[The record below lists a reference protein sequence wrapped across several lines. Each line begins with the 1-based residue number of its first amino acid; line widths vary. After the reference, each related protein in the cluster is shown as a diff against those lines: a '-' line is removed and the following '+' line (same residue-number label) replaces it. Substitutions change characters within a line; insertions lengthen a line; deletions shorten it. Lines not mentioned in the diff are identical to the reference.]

1 MSQKYLDYVQFKNE
15 NLKVR
20 DTEARTLIQDNAN
33 DIASLK
39 PRMDSAERE
48 IAGLKD
54 RVTVTEQDIDMLEGR
69 MSIVETKNNEQD
81 AEINAIEAE
90 QTEQNSR
97 LSAVEAKNKQQDTRL
112 TSLENNQTTIFNDI
126 RDINIKDDE
135 QDGDLAQLDSRMH
148 TAEDEI
154 VTINN
159 TITNIN
165 NTVDE
170 IIDKNNEQDA
180 QIEDLDRR
188 IVASTYEAG
197 EGIYF
202 GQGVDHTNINVEDE
216 LLDEIHASTAKNIEQ
231 DGRLDDIEADAV
243 YGVKVVTGDTKKI
256 KIVGK
261 TDDVKNVI
269 NGTVTST
276 PSGSVS
282 KPTFTGTQST
292 ISVSGT
298 PSGSVSQPTFTGD
311 AVSISGT
318 VTPTGNVSGTGVS
331 LGTKSISEITSVGTL
346 PSKAA
351 DTYVAPSASYDSST
365 ETITFTPGSFSE
377 GAFSAGTLPTSS
389 STTVADGSATVT
401 DPIFTGDQVSISGT
415 VTPTGTVSQ
424 PTFTGTQMT
433 STGTYTPTGSV
444 SQPTFTGTEATAD
457 VIFDDQ
463 SSIPTL
469 TLVASPASTQNNPI
483 TKNIRYTQT
492 QTLSETFTLT
502 TNRANVAIFI
512 LHIET
517 VDYGGPYPSYI
528 NISAQPPSRVDDT
541 TSTIKIN
548 YKTLS
553 SNVAIAG
560 SYRTTKVTVETVD
573 EFGQT
578 ATDAIYFKVIVT
590 E

>member
-39 PRMDSAERE
+39 PRMNSAERE

-81 AEINAIEAE
+81 AEINSIEAE

-97 LSAVEAKNKQQDTRL
+97 LSAVEAKNNQQDTRL

-154 VTINN
+154 DTINN

-165 NTVDE
+165 DTIDE

-243 YGVKVVTGDTKKI
+243 YGVKVVTGDTKKL
-256 KIVGK
+256 KVVGK
-261 TDDVKNVI
+261 TDDIKNVI

-282 KPTFTGTQST
+282 SSFTGSQMSLTGTPSGSVSSSGTFTGDQMTL
-292 ISVSGT
+292 SGT
-298 PSGSVSQPTFTGD
+298 PSGSVSSS
-311 AVSISGT
+311 ASGT
-318 VTPTGNVSGTGVS
+318 AVVLSA
-331 LGTKSISEITSVGTL
+331 GTL
-346 PSKAA
+346 PSKTA
-351 DTYVAPSASYDSST
+351 DSYTAPSCTYDGTT
-365 ETITFTPGSFSE
+365 ETLTFDPGSFTE
-377 GAFSAGTLPTSS
+377 GAFSAGAFPTVQS
-389 STTVADGSATVT
+389 VT
-401 DPIFTGDQVSISGT
+401 DPTITSSFTGSQSSFTGTPSGT
-415 VTPTGTVSQ
+415 VAVSSSFTGEQMSLTGTPS
-424 PTFTGTQMT
+424 GTVA
-433 STGTYTPTGSV
+433 SS
-444 SQPTFTGTEATAD
+444 FTGTEATTD
-457 VIFDDQ
+457 VIFADGG
-463 SSIPTL
+463 SIQPL
-469 TLVASPASTQNNPI
+469 TLVASPVSTQENPVS
-483 TKNIRYTQT
+483 KNISYTQT
-492 QTLSETFTLT
+492 QALTETFTFT
-502 TNRANVAIFI
+502 TNRPVQALFMTELSAVA
-512 LHIET
+512 
-517 VDYGGPYPSYI
+517 YGGPYPGYI
-528 NISAQPPSRVDDT
+528 SISAQLPHKVDDNT
-541 TSTIKIN
+541 YTIILN
-548 YKTLS
+548 
-553 SNVAIAG
+553 
-560 SYRTTKVTVETVD
+560 YRTASASPQIRGSWKTQRVTIEAIDEYGQVATIEVYLKVT
-573 EFGQT
+573 
-578 ATDAIYFKVIVT
+578 IN
-590 E
+590 

>member
-1 MSQKYLDYVQFKNE
+1 MKYIDYIQFKNE
-15 NLKVR
+15 SLKIR
-20 DTEARTLIQDNAN
+20 DTEARGLIQDNAN
-33 DIASLK
+33 EIASVKSKANLNEQKIDSLTPRVEQAEEDIDSLKNRMTTAENDIDVAETRILANEAAILGLDNRLDVVEPAVETLGQKVNSLETAVDSIEDDIAL
-39 PRMDSAERE
+39 
-48 IAGLKD
+48 INGKD
-54 RVTVTEQDIDMLEGR
+54 I
-69 MSIVETKNNEQD
+69 
-81 AEINAIEAE
+81 
-90 QTEQNSR
+90 
-97 LSAVEAKNKQQDTRL
+97 
-112 TSLENNQTTIFNDI
+112 
-126 RDINIKDDE
+126 E
-135 QDGDLAQLDSRMH
+135 QDGRLDDLEGDVGTLKTKMTAAEGRLDDIEAVNKAQDDAIQELD
-148 TAEDEI
+148 E
-154 VTINN
+154 
-159 TITNIN
+159 
-165 NTVDE
+165 
-170 IIDKNNEQDA
+170 K
-180 QIEDLDRR
+180 

-197 EGIYF
+197 IGIYF

-243 YGVKVVTGDTKKI
+243 YGVEVVPGDTKKL
-256 KIVGK
+256 KVVGK

-282 KPTFTGTQST
+282 QPTFTGTQST

-318 VTPTGNVSGTGVS
+318 VTPTGNISGTGVS

-444 SQPTFTGTEATAD
+444 SQPTFTGAEATND
-457 VIFDDQ
+457 VIFTDGG
-463 SSIPTL
+463 SIQPL
-469 TLVASPASTQNNPI
+469 TLVASPASTQENPVS
-483 TKNIRYTQT
+483 KNISYTQT
-492 QTLSETFTLT
+492 QTLTETFTFT
-502 TNRANVAIFI
+502 TNRPVQALFMTELNPVA
-512 LHIET
+512 
-517 VDYGGPYPSYI
+517 YGGPYPSYVS
-528 NISAQPPSRVDDT
+528 ISAQLPHKVDDNT
-541 TSTIKIN
+541 YTM
-548 YKTLS
+548 
-553 SNVAIAG
+553 NVN
-560 SYRTTKVTVETVD
+560 YRTASASPQIRGSWKTQRATVEAIDEYGQVATTEVYLKVTVN
-573 EFGQT
+573 
-578 ATDAIYFKVIVT
+578 
-590 E
+590 

>member
-1 MSQKYLDYVQFKNE
+1 MSQKYLDYIQFKNE

-97 LSAVEAKNKQQDTRL
+97 LSAVESKNNQQDTRL

-154 VTINN
+154 ITINN

-231 DGRLDDIEADAV
+231 DVRLDDIEADAV
-243 YGVKVVTGDTKKI
+243 YGVKVVTGDTKKL
-256 KIVGK
+256 KVVGK
-261 TDDVKNVI
+261 TDDIKNTI

-282 KPTFTGTQST
+282 SSFTGSQMSLTGTPSGSVSSSGTFTGDQMTL
-292 ISVSGT
+292 SGT
-298 PSGSVSQPTFTGD
+298 PSGSVSSS
-311 AVSISGT
+311 ASGT
-318 VTPTGNVSGTGVS
+318 
-331 LGTKSISEITSVGTL
+331 SVVLSAGTL

-351 DTYVAPSASYDSST
+351 DSYTASSCVYDDTS
-365 ETITFTPGSFSE
+365 ETIYFTPGSFTE
-377 GAFSAGTLPTSS
+377 GAFSAGTFPAVQS
-389 STTVADGSATVT
+389 VT
-401 DPIFTGDQVSISGT
+401 DPTITSTFTGDQSSFTGTPSGT
-415 VTPTGTVSQ
+415 VAVSSSFTGDQMSLTGTPS
-424 PTFTGTQMT
+424 GTVA
-433 STGTYTPTGSV
+433 SS
-444 SQPTFTGTEATAD
+444 FTGTEATTD
-457 VIFDDQ
+457 VIFADGG
-463 SSIPTL
+463 SIQQL
-469 TLVASPASTQNNPI
+469 TLVASPASTQENPI
-483 TKNIRYTQT
+483 SKNISYTQT
-492 QTLSETFTLT
+492 QTLTETFTFT
-502 TNRANVAIFI
+502 TNRPVQALFMTELSPV
-512 LHIET
+512 E
-517 VDYGGPYPSYI
+517 YGGPYPSYV
-528 NISAQPPSRVDDT
+528 NISAQLPHKVDDHT
-541 TSTIKIN
+541 YTM
-548 YKTLS
+548 
-553 SNVAIAG
+553 NVN
-560 SYRTTKVTVETVD
+560 YRTASASPQIRGSWKTQRATVEAIDEYGQVATTEVYLKVTVN
-573 EFGQT
+573 
-578 ATDAIYFKVIVT
+578 
-590 E
+590 

>member
-1 MSQKYLDYVQFKNE
+1 MSQKYLDYIQFKNE
-15 NLKVR
+15 NLKIR

-97 LSAVEAKNKQQDTRL
+97 LSAVEAKNTQQDNRL

-126 RDINIKDDE
+126 RDINIKDNE
-135 QDGDLAQLDSRMH
+135 QDRDLAQLDSRMH

-154 VTINN
+154 ITINN

-231 DGRLDDIEADAV
+231 DGRLDDIEENAV
-243 YGVKVVTGDTKKI
+243 YNVEVVTGDTKKL
-256 KIVGK
+256 KVVGK
-261 TDDVKNVI
+261 TDDIKNTI
-269 NGTVTST
+269 NGTVTNT

-282 KPTFTGTQST
+282 SSFTGSQMSLTGTPSGSVSSSGTFTGDQMTL
-292 ISVSGT
+292 SGT
-298 PSGSVSQPTFTGD
+298 PSGSVSSS
-311 AVSISGT
+311 ASGT
-318 VTPTGNVSGTGVS
+318 AVILSA
-331 LGTKSISEITSVGTL
+331 GTL

-351 DTYVAPSASYDSST
+351 DSYTASSCVYDGNS
-365 ETITFTPGSFSE
+365 ETIYFTPGSFSE
-377 GAFSAGTLPTSS
+377 GAFSAGTFPAVQS
-389 STTVADGSATVT
+389 VT
-401 DPIFTGDQVSISGT
+401 DPTITSVFTGNQSSFTGTPSGTVAVSSSFTGDQMNLTGTPSGT
-415 VTPTGTVSQ
+415 VNS
-424 PTFTGTQMT
+424 
-433 STGTYTPTGSV
+433 S
-444 SQPTFTGTEATAD
+444 FTGTEATTD

-463 SSIPTL
+463 GSIPAI

-492 QTLSETFTLT
+492 QSLTETFTFT
-502 TNRANVAIFI
+502 TNRAVIAVFISEISTVA
-512 LHIET
+512 
-517 VDYGGPYPSYI
+517 YGGSYSSYI
-528 NISAQPPSRVDDT
+528 TISSQLPTRVDDNT
-541 TSTIKIN
+541 
-548 YKTLS
+548 YTL
-553 SNVAIAG
+553 NVI
-560 SYRTTKVTVETVD
+560 YRTASASPQLTGSWKTQKITLEAID
-573 EFGQT
+573 EYGQT
-578 ATDAIYFKVIVT
+578 AYASAYLKVNVN
-590 E
+590 

>member
-1 MSQKYLDYVQFKNE
+1 MSQKYLDYIQFKNE

-48 IAGLKD
+48 IVGLKD

-81 AEINAIEAE
+81 AEINSIEAE

-97 LSAVEAKNKQQDTRL
+97 LSAVEAKNNQQDTRL

-154 VTINN
+154 ITINN

-231 DGRLDDIEADAV
+231 DVRLDDIEADAV
-243 YGVKVVTGDTKKI
+243 YGVKVVTGDTKKL
-256 KIVGK
+256 KVVGK
-261 TDDVKNVI
+261 TDDIKNTI

-282 KPTFTGTQST
+282 SSFTGSQMSLT
-292 ISVSGT
+292 GT
-298 PSGSVSQPTFTGD
+298 PSGSVSSSGTFTGD
-311 AVSISGT
+311 SMTLSGTPSGT
-318 VTPTGNVSGTGVS
+318 VSSSASGT
-331 LGTKSISEITSVGTL
+331 SVVLSAGTL

-351 DTYVAPSASYDSST
+351 DSYTASSCVYDGTS
-365 ETITFTPGSFSE
+365 ETIYFTPGSFTE
-377 GAFSAGTLPTSS
+377 GAFSAGAFPAVQS
-389 STTVADGSATVT
+389 VT
-401 DPIFTGDQVSISGT
+401 DPTITSSFTGDQSSFTGTPSGT
-415 VTPTGTVSQ
+415 VAVSSSFTGDQMSLTGTPS
-424 PTFTGTQMT
+424 GTVA
-433 STGTYTPTGSV
+433 SS
-444 SQPTFTGTEATAD
+444 FTGTEATND
-457 VIFDDQ
+457 VIFADGG
-463 SSIPTL
+463 SIQPL
-469 TLVASPASTQNNPI
+469 TLVASPASTQENPVS
-483 TKNIRYTQT
+483 KNISYTQT
-492 QTLSETFTLT
+492 QTLTETFTFT
-502 TNRANVAIFI
+502 TNRPVQALFMTELSPVA
-512 LHIET
+512 
-517 VDYGGPYPSYI
+517 YGGPYPGYVS
-528 NISAQPPSRVDDT
+528 ISAQLPHKVDDHT
-541 TSTIKIN
+541 YTMTIN
-548 YKTLS
+548 YRTASASPQIRGSWKTQRATVEAIDEYGQ
-553 SNVAIAG
+553 VA
-560 SYRTTKVTVETVD
+560 TTEVYLKVTVN
-573 EFGQT
+573 
-578 ATDAIYFKVIVT
+578 
-590 E
+590 

>member
-39 PRMDSAERE
+39 PRMDSTERE

-97 LSAVEAKNKQQDTRL
+97 LSAVEAKNNQQDNRL

-135 QDGDLAQLDSRMH
+135 QDADLAQLDSRMH

-154 VTINN
+154 ITINN

-216 LLDEIHASTAKNIEQ
+216 LLDEIHASTAKNVEQ
-231 DGRLDDIEADAV
+231 DERLDDIEADAV

-269 NGTVTST
+269 NGTVTNT

-282 KPTFTGTQST
+282 SSFTGDQMTL
-292 ISVSGT
+292 SGT
-298 PSGSVSQPTFTGD
+298 PTGSVSSSGTFTGD
-311 AVSISGT
+311 QMTLSG
-318 VTPTGNVSGTGVS
+318 TPTGTVASSASGTAVVLS
-331 LGTKSISEITSVGTL
+331 SGTL

-351 DTYVAPSASYDSST
+351 DSYTASSCVYDDTS
-365 ETITFTPGSFSE
+365 ETIYFTPGSFTE
-377 GAFSAGTLPTSS
+377 GAFSAGTFPAVQS
-389 STTVADGSATVT
+389 VT
-401 DPIFTGDQVSISGT
+401 DPTVTSSFTGDQSSFTGTPSGT
-415 VTPTGTVSQ
+415 VAVSSSFTGDQMNLTGTPS
-424 PTFTGTQMT
+424 
-433 STGTYTPTGSV
+433 GSV
-444 SQPTFTGTEATAD
+444 ASTFTGTEATND

-463 SSIPTL
+463 GSIPAI

-483 TKNIRYTQT
+483 TKNIKYTQT

-502 TNRANVAIFI
+502 TNRANVAVFI
-512 LHIET
+512 LSLET
-517 VDYGGPYPSYI
+517 VDYGGTYPSYI
-528 NISAQPPSRVDDT
+528 SVSAQPPSRVDDT

-553 SNVAIAG
+553 PTVTIAG
-560 SYRTTKVTVETVD
+560 SYRTLKVTVETVD
-573 EFGQT
+573 AFGQT
-578 ATDAIYFKVIVT
+578 ATDTIYFKVIVT
-590 E
+590 T

>member
-97 LSAVEAKNKQQDTRL
+97 LSAVEAKNNQQDTKL

-180 QIEDLDRR
+180 QIEDLDKR

-197 EGIYF
+197 IGIYF

-231 DGRLDDIEADAV
+231 DGRLDDIEENAV
-243 YGVKVVTGDTKKI
+243 YNVEVVTGDTKKL
-256 KIVGK
+256 KVVGK
-261 TDDVKNVI
+261 TDDIKNTI

-318 VTPTGNVSGTGVS
+318 VTPTGNISGTGVS

-433 STGTYTPTGSV
+433 STGTYTPAGSV
-444 SQPTFTGTEATAD
+444 SQPTFTGAEATND
-457 VIFDDQ
+457 VIFADGG
-463 SSIPTL
+463 SIQPL
-469 TLVASPASTQNNPI
+469 TLVASPESTQENPVS
-483 TKNIRYTQT
+483 KNITYSQT
-492 QTLSETFTLT
+492 QTLTEIFTFT
-502 TNRANVAIFI
+502 TNRPVQALFMTELSPVA
-512 LHIET
+512 
-517 VDYGGPYPSYI
+517 YGGPYPSYVS
-528 NISAQPPSRVDDT
+528 ISAQLPHKVDDHT
-541 TSTIKIN
+541 YTMTIN
-548 YKTLS
+548 YRTASASPQLRGSWKTQRATVEAIDEYGQ
-553 SNVAIAG
+553 VA
-560 SYRTTKVTVETVD
+560 TTEVYLKVTVTN
-573 EFGQT
+573 
-578 ATDAIYFKVIVT
+578 
-590 E
+590 

>member
-97 LSAVEAKNKQQDTRL
+97 LSAVEAKNNQQDTRL

-154 VTINN
+154 ITINN

-165 NTVDE
+165 NTVDD

-202 GQGVDHTNINVEDE
+202 GQGIDHTNINVEDE

-231 DGRLDDIEADAV
+231 DVRLDDIEADAV
-243 YGVKVVTGDTKKI
+243 YGVKVVTGDTKKL
-256 KIVGK
+256 KVVGK
-261 TDDVKNVI
+261 TDDIKNTI

-282 KPTFTGTQST
+282 SSFTGSQMSLTGTPSGSVSSSGTFTGDQMTL
-292 ISVSGT
+292 SGT
-298 PSGSVSQPTFTGD
+298 PSGSVSSS
-311 AVSISGT
+311 ASGT
-318 VTPTGNVSGTGVS
+318 AVVLSA
-331 LGTKSISEITSVGTL
+331 GTL

-351 DTYVAPSASYDSST
+351 DSHTPSSCVYDSQT
-365 ETITFTPGSFSE
+365 ETIYFTPDSFTE
-377 GAFSAGTLPTSS
+377 GAFNAGTFPAVQS
-389 STTVADGSATVT
+389 VT
-401 DPIFTGDQVSISGT
+401 DPTISSTFTGNQSSFTGTPSGTVAVSSSFTGDQMSLTGTPSGT
-415 VTPTGTVSQ
+415 VNS
-424 PTFTGTQMT
+424 
-433 STGTYTPTGSV
+433 S
-444 SQPTFTGTEATAD
+444 FTGTEATTD
-457 VIFDDQ
+457 VIFADGGSIQ
-463 SSIPTL
+463 SL
-469 TLVASPASTQNNPI
+469 TLVASPASTQENPVS
-483 TKNIRYTQT
+483 KNISYTQT
-492 QTLSETFTLT
+492 QTLTETFTFT
-502 TNRANVAIFI
+502 TNRPVQALFMTELNPVA
-512 LHIET
+512 
-517 VDYGGPYPSYI
+517 YGGPYPSYVS
-528 NISAQPPSRVDDT
+528 ISVQLPHKVDDNT
-541 TSTIKIN
+541 YTMKVN
-548 YKTLS
+548 
-553 SNVAIAG
+553 
-560 SYRTTKVTVETVD
+560 YRTASASPQIIGSWKTQRATVEAIDEYGQIATTEVYLKVTVTN
-573 EFGQT
+573 
-578 ATDAIYFKVIVT
+578 
-590 E
+590 

>member
-15 NLKVR
+15 NLKIR

-97 LSAVEAKNKQQDTRL
+97 LSAVEAKNTQQDTRL
-112 TSLENNQTTIFNDI
+112 TSLENNQTTILNDI

-135 QDGDLAQLDSRMH
+135 QDRDLAQLDSRMH

-154 VTINN
+154 VTINT

-180 QIEDLDRR
+180 QIEDLDKR

-197 EGIYF
+197 IGIYF
-202 GQGVDHTNINVEDE
+202 GQGIDHTNINIEDE
-216 LLDEIHASTAKNIEQ
+216 LLDEIHNSTAKNIEQ

-243 YGVKVVTGDTKKI
+243 YGVKVVTGDTKKL
-256 KIVGK
+256 KVVGK
-261 TDDVKNVI
+261 TDDIKNTI

-282 KPTFTGTQST
+282 SSFTGSQMTL
-292 ISVSGT
+292 SGT
-298 PSGSVSQPTFTGD
+298 PTGTVSSSGTFTGD
-311 AVSISGT
+311 QMTLSG
-318 VTPTGNVSGTGVS
+318 TPTGTVASSASGTAVVLS
-331 LGTKSISEITSVGTL
+331 SGTL

-351 DTYVAPSASYDSST
+351 DSYTASSCVYDGAS
-365 ETITFTPGSFSE
+365 ETIYFTPGSFTE
-377 GAFSAGTLPTSS
+377 GAFSAGTFPAVQS
-389 STTVADGSATVT
+389 VT
-401 DPIFTGDQVSISGT
+401 DPTVTSSFTGDQSSFTGTPSGT
-415 VTPTGTVSQ
+415 VAVSSSFTGDQMSLTGTPSGTVASS
-424 PTFTGTQMT
+424 FTGA
-433 STGTYTPTGSV
+433 
-444 SQPTFTGTEATAD
+444 EAIND
-457 VIFDDQ
+457 VIFADGG
-463 SSIPTL
+463 SIPAL
-469 TLVASPASTQNNPI
+469 TLVTSPASTQENPVS
-483 TKNIRYTQT
+483 KNIHYTQT
-492 QTLSETFTLT
+492 QALTETFTFT
-502 TNRANVAIFI
+502 TNQNVQALFMSE
-512 LHIET
+512 LGT
-517 VDYGGPYPSYI
+517 AAYGGSYAGYI
-528 NISAQPPSRVDDT
+528 SISAQLPHKVDDHT
-541 TSTIKIN
+541 YTMTIN
-548 YKTLS
+548 YRTAAAYPHIQGSWKTQRVTVEAIDEYGR
-553 SNVAIAG
+553 VA
-560 SYRTTKVTVETVD
+560 TTEVYLKVTVTN
-573 EFGQT
+573 
-578 ATDAIYFKVIVT
+578 
-590 E
+590 

>member
-1 MSQKYLDYVQFKNE
+1 MSQKYLDYIQFKNE

-97 LSAVEAKNKQQDTRL
+97 LSAVESKNNQQDTRL

-154 VTINN
+154 ITINN

-216 LLDEIHASTAKNIEQ
+216 LLDEIHASTSKNIEQ
-231 DGRLDDIEADAV
+231 DVRLDDIEENAV
-243 YGVKVVTGDTKKI
+243 YGVKVVTGDTKKL
-256 KIVGK
+256 KVVGK
-261 TDDVKNVI
+261 TDDIKNTI

-282 KPTFTGTQST
+282 SSFTGSQMSLTGTPSGSVSSSGTFTGDQMTL
-292 ISVSGT
+292 SGT
-298 PSGSVSQPTFTGD
+298 PSGSVSSS
-311 AVSISGT
+311 ASGT
-318 VTPTGNVSGTGVS
+318 
-331 LGTKSISEITSVGTL
+331 SVVLSAGTL

-351 DTYVAPSASYDSST
+351 DSYTASSCVYDDTS
-365 ETITFTPGSFSE
+365 ETIYFTPGSFTE
-377 GAFSAGTLPTSS
+377 GAFSAGTFPAVQS
-389 STTVADGSATVT
+389 VT
-401 DPIFTGDQVSISGT
+401 DPTITSTFTGDQSSFTGTPSGT
-415 VTPTGTVSQ
+415 VAVSSSFTGDQMSLTGTPS
-424 PTFTGTQMT
+424 GTVA
-433 STGTYTPTGSV
+433 SS
-444 SQPTFTGTEATAD
+444 FTGTEATTD
-457 VIFDDQ
+457 VIFADGG
-463 SSIPTL
+463 SIQQL
-469 TLVASPASTQNNPI
+469 TLVASPASTQENPI
-483 TKNIRYTQT
+483 SKNISYTQT
-492 QTLSETFTLT
+492 QTLTEKFTFT
-502 TNRANVAIFI
+502 TNRPVQALFMTELSPV
-512 LHIET
+512 E
-517 VDYGGPYPSYI
+517 YGGPYPSYV
-528 NISAQPPSRVDDT
+528 NISAQLPHKVDDHT
-541 TSTIKIN
+541 YTM
-548 YKTLS
+548 
-553 SNVAIAG
+553 NVN
-560 SYRTTKVTVETVD
+560 YRTASASPQIRGSWKTQRATVEAIDEYGQVATTEVYLKVTVN
-573 EFGQT
+573 
-578 ATDAIYFKVIVT
+578 
-590 E
+590 

>member
-33 DIASLK
+33 NIASLK

-97 LSAVEAKNKQQDTRL
+97 LSAVEAKNNQQDNRL

-154 VTINN
+154 ITINN
-159 TITNIN
+159 TITSIN
-165 NTVDE
+165 NTVDD

-202 GQGVDHTNINVEDE
+202 GQGIDHTNINVEDE
-216 LLDEIHASTAKNIEQ
+216 LLDEIHNSTAKNIEQ
-231 DGRLDDIEADAV
+231 DERLDIIEDNYIYDV
-243 YGVKVVTGDTKKI
+243 EVNTTNKKTI
-256 KIVGK
+256 SVLKS
-261 TDDVKNVI
+261 D
-269 NGTVTST
+269 GTAKHEYEGSVTST

-282 KPTFTGTQST
+282 SSFTGDQM
-292 ISVSGT
+292 ILSGT
-298 PSGSVSQPTFTGD
+298 PSGSVSSSGTFTGD
-311 AVSISGT
+311 QMTLSG
-318 VTPTGNVSGTGVS
+318 TPTGTVASSASGT
-331 LGTKSISEITSVGTL
+331 SVLLSAGTL

-351 DTYVAPSASYDSST
+351 DSYTASSCVYDDTS
-365 ETITFTPGSFSE
+365 ETIYFTPGSFTE
-377 GAFSAGTLPTSS
+377 GAFSAGTFPAVQS
-389 STTVADGSATVT
+389 VT
-401 DPIFTGDQVSISGT
+401 DPTITSTFTGDQSSFTGTPSGT
-415 VTPTGTVSQ
+415 VAVSSSFTGDQMSLSGTPSGTVAS
-424 PTFTGTQMT
+424 
-433 STGTYTPTGSV
+433 S
-444 SQPTFTGTEATAD
+444 FTGTETTNDVLFDDTYIPAVTPITVTESSYSSPYTKSYRANLFNNAAMGVSGDLYFDVPLAGPSLLAVESNTYLSGGTNGSASIRATAELIY
-457 VIFDDQ
+457 VNAL
-463 SSIPTL
+463 PKL
-469 TLVASPASTQNNPI
+469 R
-483 TKNIRYTQT
+483 IRSYRWGSQIVSAGAYRNYKATIIGMD
-492 QTLSETFTLT
+492 E
-502 TNRANVAIFI
+502 
-512 LHIET
+512 
-517 VDYGGPYPSYI
+517 YG
-528 NISAQPPSRVDDT
+528 QT
-541 TSTIKIN
+541 TSMEYN
-548 YKTLS
+548 YKIS
-553 SNVAIAG
+553 I
-560 SYRTTKVTVETVD
+560 TT
-573 EFGQT
+573 
-578 ATDAIYFKVIVT
+578 
-590 E
+590 